1 MMTRGKPYEAR
12 GEDAKERNIHKRRVC
27 YITAGVPTPEQKDVI
42 EKMERIVSEGEVN
55 GDPYRVMRNAEFIG
69 IDFFEEELRADGKW
83 YRMPNYDADM
93 TLMQTGAL

>member
-27 YITAGVPTPEQKDVI
+27 YITAGVPTPEQKAVI

>member
-1 MMTRGKPYEAR
+1 MMTRGKPYEAM

-27 YITAGVPTPEQKDVI
+27 YITAGEPTPEQKGVI
-42 EKMERIVSEGEVN
+42 DKMERMVSGVKFY
-55 GDPYRVMRNAEFIG
+55 GDPYRIMRNAELIG

>member
-42 EKMERIVSEGEVN
+42 DKMERIVFDGEVN

>member
-1 MMTRGKPYEAR
+1 MTRGKPYEAR

-55 GDPYRVMRNAEFIG
+55 GDPYRIMRNAELIG